1 MHSSNAGDFRDF
13 SLFRE
18 LSDWL
23 ASLDADGVSC
33 IRVNW
38 EIEVEKKSV
47 LSLILFVQQK
57 QQQLLKK
64 NKNWPTRK
72 KTGENPSVS
81 VNVYFCLQLA
91 SIAAKV
97 HLFGDWR
104 SHFGEDRQS
113 SATVALCRQ
122 SDSLPLHPSSTVL
135 LFCSVLS
142 PTELPLSLC
151 MHTHTHTHTLTDS
164 LNCTDSH
171 LHNCRCTEERERE
184 RKKEHANER
193 ARVRLPLS
201 VSWLVGI
208 SLCYFVFPLSLIC
221 SLWTLS

>member
-1 MHSSNAGDFRDF
+1 MHSSSAGDFWDF

-18 LSDWL
+18 LADLLTDWL
-23 ASLDADGVSC
+23 FWTQMASV
-33 IRVNW
+33 
-38 EIEVEKKSV
+38 V
-47 LSLILFVQQK
+47 LEWIGKLKLRKNLSSLWSSLSSRSSSSFW
-57 QQQLLKK
+57 K

-72 KTGENPSVS
+72 KIGENPSVS

-135 LFCSVLS
+135 S

-151 MHTHTHTHTLTDS
+151 MHTHTHSLTDS
-164 LNCTDSH
+164 LNCTDFH
-171 LHNCRCTEERERE
+171 LHNGRCTEERKKERE
-184 RKKEHANER
+184 RACKW
-193 ARVRLPLS
+193 ARSCALAPVCFLTGRH
-201 VSWLVGI
+201 
-208 SLCYFVFPLSLIC
+208 
-221 SLWTLS
+221 